1 MMTMIRS
8 SRFWVLMTVFQIVFG
23 LTVFALTRQYYLEA
37 PDERGRATAAAH
49 PTESDWPAPSAQGD
63 LANLISSFPPTSAG
77 RPLSTDPNV
86 LSAQADAFF
95 GQAQYQ
101 SAAHLYEQALEAG
114 GTDAN
119 TYNSLGLTLHY
130 LGRSAE
136 ALSLLEE
143 GIAVDPGYQRIWLTL
158 GYVNSQL
165 GNEAEARTALTT
177 AVQMNADNEI
187 SHSAASMLD
196 KLR

>member
-1 MMTMIRS
+1 MIRS
-8 SRFWVLMTVFQIVFG
+8 TSFWILMTVFQLIFG

-37 PDERGRATAAAH
+37 QDERGSATVAAH
-49 PTESDWPAPSAQGD
+49 PPVSGWPAPSDQDD
-63 LANLISSFPPTSAG
+63 LANLISAG
-77 RPLSTDPNV
+77 RPLSTDPDV
-86 LSAQADAFF
+86 LSAQADEFF

-101 SAAHLYEQALEAG
+101 NAAHLYEQALAAG

-130 LGRSAE
+130 LGRSTE
-136 ALSLLEE
+136 ALNMLEQ
-143 GIAVDPGYQRIWLTL
+143 GIEVDPGYQRIWLTL

-177 AVQMNADNEI
+177 AVQMSADNEI
-187 SHSAASMLD
+187 GRSAASMLD
-196 KLR
+196 NLR